1 MLEGQIPGVKNYNI
15 AAKKRKDDIIFL
27 RRIVR
32 GGADQSYGIEVAK
45 LAGVPDRVIRRARAI
60 LDELEGEQAPPALR
74 RAPEET
80 EQVSMLDLGSQQV
93 AQRLRMVDVN
103 TLTPIEAMNLLYEL
117 KQMV

>member
-1 MLEGQIPGVKNYNI
+1 MEERCSFCSCPP
-15 AAKKRKDDIIFL
+15 
-27 RRIVR
+27 
-32 GGADQSYGIEVAK
+32 GIESLFIK
-45 LAGVPDRVIRRARAI
+45 
-60 LDELEGEQAPPALR
+60 APPALR